1 MRQAESS
8 MAKSAAG
15 LPPPPKRLDATLVTW
30 GGGLEFHRVHD
41 LAFGGDE
48 FNTSTKGNARF
59 SPITD
64 DAGVLIPT
72 LYAGTTL
79 DCALMETI
87 FHDVPFMAGFKPF
100 SKLKMD
106 GKVHSVLLPTG
117 DLRLIDL
124 STVALHKLGI
134 KRTQLIDTT
143 KAHYPATRRWAQ
155 VLYTQF
161 PAAQGLRWT
170 SRQDDQAHAV
180 MLFGTRISPSDLTWA
195 GTSDSLLLDGHAHPS
210 VIDLA
215 ARIGV
220 TLVD

>member
-1 MRQAESS
+1 
-8 MAKSAAG
+8 MAKSVAG

-41 LAFGGDE
+41 LAFGGGE
-48 FNTSTKGNARF
+48 FNTSTKGNPRF

-87 FHDVPFMAGFKPF
+87 FHDVPFKAGFKPF

-106 GKVHSVLLPTG
+106 GKVHSVLPPTA

-124 STVALHKLGI
+124 STVALHKLGV

-143 KAHYPATRRWAQ
+143 KAHYAATRPWAQ
-155 VLYTQF
+155 ALYTQF
-161 PAAQGLRWT
+161 PDAQGLRWT

-180 MLFGTRISPSDLTWA
+180 MLYCTRVSPSDFEWG
-195 GTSDSLLLDGHAHPS
+195 GTSENLLMEGHAHPS
-210 VIDLA
+210 VIDLSN
-215 ARIGV
+215 RIDV

>member
-1 MRQAESS
+1 
-8 MAKSAAG
+8 MAKSAVG
-15 LPPPPKRLDATLVTW
+15 LPPPPKSLDATLIIW

-41 LAFGGDE
+41 LAFGSSE

-87 FHDVPFMAGFKPF
+87 FHDVPFKAGFKPF

-106 GKVHSVLLPTG
+106 GKVHSVLLPTA

-124 STVALHKLGI
+124 STVALHKLGV

-143 KAHYPATRRWAQ
+143 KAHYTATRRWAQ
-155 VLYTQF
+155 ALYTQF
-161 PAAQGLRWT
+161 PEAQGLRWT
-170 SRQDDQAHAV
+170 SRQDDQAHAI
-180 MLFGTRISPSDLTWA
+180 MLFGTRVRPSDVGWHGLA
-195 GTSDSLLLDGHAHPS
+195 ESLLLDGHANHS
-210 VIDLA
+210 IIDLA
-215 ARIGV
+215 TRIGV

>member
-1 MRQAESS
+1 
-8 MAKSAAG
+8 MAKSAVG

-41 LAFGGDE
+41 LAFGGSA

-59 SPITD
+59 SPIAD

-106 GKVHSVLLPTG
+106 GKVHSVLNSAG

-124 STVALHKLGI
+124 STVALHKLGV

-143 KAHYPATRRWAQ
+143 KTHYPVTRRWAQ
-155 VLYTQF
+155 ALYTQF

-170 SRQDDQAHAV
+170 SRQDDQAHAI
-180 MLFGTRISPSDLTWA
+180 MLFGTRISPSDLGWD
-195 GTSDSLLLDGHAHPS
+195 SSSESLLIDGHAQPS

-215 ARIGV
+215 TRIGV
-220 TLVD
+220 TLVE

>member
-1 MRQAESS
+1 

-15 LPPPPKRLDATLVTW
+15 LPPPPKRLDATLMTW

-41 LAFGGDE
+41 IAFGGSA
-48 FNTSTKGNARF
+48 FNTSIRGNARF

-72 LYAGTTL
+72 LYAGTTP

-87 FHDVPFMAGFKPF
+87 FHDVPFKAGFKPF

-106 GKVHSVLLPTG
+106 GKVHSVLLPAG
-117 DLRLIDL
+117 DLR
-124 STVALHKLGI
+124 
-134 KRTQLIDTT
+134 LIDTT

-155 VLYTQF
+155 ALYTQF
-161 PAAQGLRWT
+161 PDAQGMRWT

-180 MLFGTRISPSDLTWA
+180 ILFGTRVSPSHLGWA

-210 VIDLA
+210 VIELA
-215 ARIGV
+215 SRIGV

>member
-1 MRQAESS
+1 

-15 LPPPPKRLDATLVTW
+15 PPSPPKRLDATLVTLKL
-30 GGGLEFHRVHD
+30 GRGLKLHRVHN
-41 LAFGGDE
+41 LAFGGSE
-48 FNTSTKGNARF
+48 FNTNTKGNARF

-87 FHDVPFMAGFKPF
+87 FHDLPFKAGFKPF

-106 GKVHSVLLPTG
+106 GKVHSVLNPTA

-124 STVALHKLGI
+124 STVALHKLGV

-143 KAHYPATRRWAQ
+143 KAHYPATRHWAQ
-155 VLYTQF
+155 ALYTQF
-161 PAAQGLRWT
+161 PNAQGLRWT

-180 MLFGTRISPSDLTWA
+180 MLFGTRVSPSDIGWD
-195 GTSDSLLLDGHAHPS
+195 GTSESLLLDGHAQPS
-210 VIDLA
+210 VIDLTS
-215 ARIGV
+215 RLGV

>member
-1 MRQAESS
+1 
-8 MAKSAAG
+8 MAKSAVG
-15 LPPPPKRLDATLVTW
+15 LPPPPKSLDATLVTW

-41 LAFGGDE
+41 LAFGGSE

-87 FHDVPFMAGFKPF
+87 FHDVPFKAGFKPF
-100 SKLKMD
+100 SKLKID
-106 GKVHSVLLPTG
+106 GKVHSVLLPTE

-124 STVALHKLGI
+124 STVALHKLGV

-143 KAHYPATRRWAQ
+143 KAHYTATRRWAQ
-155 VLYTQF
+155 ALYTQF
-161 PAAQGLRWT
+161 PEAQGLRWI

-180 MLFGTRISPSDLTWA
+180 MLFGTRVMPFGLGGA
-195 GTSDSLLLDGHAHPS
+195 NTSESLLIDGRAHSS
-210 VIDLA
+210 VTDLA
-215 ARIGV
+215 IRIGI
-220 TLVD
+220 TIVD

>member
-1 MRQAESS
+1 
-8 MAKSAAG
+8 MAKSAVG
-15 LPPPPKRLDATLVTW
+15 LPPPPKSLDATLVTW
-30 GGGLEFHRVHD
+30 GGGLKFHRVHD
-41 LAFGGDE
+41 LAFGGSE
-48 FNTSTKGNARF
+48 FNTSIKGDARF

-64 DAGVLIPT
+64 DAGVVIPT

-87 FHDVPFMAGFKPF
+87 FHDLPFKAGFKPF

-106 GKVHSVLLPTG
+106 GRVHSVLNPTA
-117 DLRLIDL
+117 DLLLIDL
-124 STVALHKLGI
+124 STVALHKLGV

-155 VLYTQF
+155 ALYTQF

-180 MLFGTRISPSDLTWA
+180 MLFGTRVGPSNLGWNISSE
-195 GTSDSLLLDGHAHPS
+195 SLLIEGHAHPEI
-210 VIDLA
+210 IDLA
-215 ARIGV
+215 TRIGV
-220 TLVD
+220 TFVD

>member
-1 MRQAESS
+1 

-15 LPPPPKRLDATLVTW
+15 PPPPPKRIDATLVNW
-30 GGGLEFHRVHD
+30 GGRLEFHRVHD
-41 LAFGGDE
+41 LAFGGSE

-59 SPITD
+59 SPIFD
-64 DAGVLIPT
+64 DAGILIPT

-87 FHDVPFMAGFKPF
+87 FHDVPFKAGFKPF

-106 GKVHSVLLPTG
+106 GKVHSVLLPTA

-124 STVALHKLGI
+124 NTVALHKLGV

-143 KAHYPATRRWAQ
+143 KAHYSATRLWAQ
-155 VLYTQF
+155 ALYTQC
-161 PAAQGLRWT
+161 PDAQGLRWT

-180 MLFGTRISPSDLTWA
+180 ALFGTRVKPSDL
-195 GTSDSLLLDGHAHPS
+195 GLDGSSESLLVDGHAHPS
-210 VIDLA
+210 VIELA

>member
-1 MRQAESS
+1 
-8 MAKSAAG
+8 MAKSAVG
-15 LPPPPKRLDATLVTW
+15 LPPPPKSLDATLVTW
-30 GGGLEFHRVHD
+30 GAGLEFHRVHD
-41 LAFGGDE
+41 LAFVGSE
-48 FNTSTKGNARF
+48 FNTSAKGNARF

-64 DAGVLIPT
+64 DTGVLIPT

-87 FHDVPFMAGFKPF
+87 FHDVPFKAGFKPF
-100 SKLKMD
+100 SKLKVD

-124 STVALHKLGI
+124 STVALHKLGV

-155 VLYTQF
+155 ALYSQF
-161 PAAQGLRWT
+161 PDAQGLRWT

-180 MLFGTRISPSDLTWA
+180 MLFGTRISASDVGWHGL
-195 GTSDSLLLDGHAHPS
+195 SESLLHEGHASLS

-215 ARIGV
+215 TRIGV

>member
-1 MRQAESS
+1 
-8 MAKSAAG
+8 MAKSAVG
-15 LPPPPKRLDATLVTW
+15 LPPPAKRLDATLVTW
-30 GGGLEFHRVHD
+30 GGGLDFHRVHD
-41 LAFGGDE
+41 LAFGGSE

-64 DAGVLIPT
+64 EAGVLIPT

-87 FHDVPFMAGFKPF
+87 FHDVPFKAGFKPF

-106 GKVHSVLLPTG
+106 GKVYSVLLPTA

-124 STVALHKLGI
+124 STVALHKLGV

-155 VLYTQF
+155 ALYTQF
-161 PAAQGLRWT
+161 PYAQGLRWT
-170 SRQDDQAHAV
+170 SRQDDQANAV
-180 MLFGTRISPSDLTWA
+180 ILFGTRVIESDIGWNGYSESLISDA
-195 GTSDSLLLDGHAHPS
+195 HAHPT
-210 VIDLA
+210 VNDLA
-215 ARIGV
+215 VRIGV

>member
-1 MRQAESS
+1 

-15 LPPPPKRLDATLVTW
+15 LPPPPKHLDATLVTW
-30 GGGLEFHRVHD
+30 GGELEFHRVHD
-41 LAFGGDE
+41 LAFGGSE
-48 FNTSTKGNARF
+48 FNTSIKGNARF

-87 FHDVPFMAGFKPF
+87 FHDVPFKAGFKPF

-106 GKVHSVLLPTG
+106 GKIHSVLNPTG

-124 STVALHKLGI
+124 STVALHKLGV

-155 VLYTQF
+155 ALHSQF
-161 PAAQGLRWT
+161 PDAQGLRWT
-170 SRQDDQAHAV
+170 SRQDDQAYAV
-180 MLFGTRISPSDLTWA
+180 MLFGTRIAVSVLGWGGS
-195 GTSDSLLLDGHAHPS
+195 SQSLLLDGHAQFS

-215 ARIGV
+215 TRIGV

>member
-1 MRQAESS
+1 MESS
-8 MAKSAAG
+8 MAKSVAG
-15 LPPPPKRLDATLVTW
+15 PTPPSKRLDATLVTW

-41 LAFGGDE
+41 LAFGGSA

-87 FHDVPFMAGFKPF
+87 FHDVPFKAGFKPF

-106 GKVHSVLLPTG
+106 GKVHSVLLPTA

-124 STVALHKLGI
+124 GTVALHKLGV

-143 KAHYPATRRWAQ
+143 KAHYLATRHWAQ
-155 VLYTQF
+155 TLYTQF
-161 PAAQGLRWT
+161 PEAQGLRWT
-170 SRQDDQAHAV
+170 SRQDDQAYAV
-180 MLFGTRISPSDLTWA
+180 MLFGTRVGPSAIGWA
-195 GTSDSLLLDGHAHPS
+195 GTSDSLLLDGHAHS
-210 VIDLA
+210 SIIDLA
-215 ARIGV
+215 TRIGV
-220 TLVD
+220 TLVN

>member
-1 MRQAESS
+1 M
-8 MAKSAAG
+8 
-15 LPPPPKRLDATLVTW
+15 
-30 GGGLEFHRVHD
+30 HRVHD
-41 LAFGGDE
+41 LAFGGSE
-48 FNTSTKGNARF
+48 FNTNTKGNARF

-87 FHDVPFMAGFKPF
+87 FHDLPFKAGFKPF

-106 GKVHSVLLPTG
+106 GKVHSVLNPTA

-124 STVALHKLGI
+124 STVALHKLGV

-143 KAHYPATRRWAQ
+143 KAHYPATRHWAQ
-155 VLYTQF
+155 ALYTQF
-161 PAAQGLRWT
+161 PNAQGLRWT

-180 MLFGTRISPSDLTWA
+180 MLFGTRVSPSDIGWD
-195 GTSDSLLLDGHAHPS
+195 GTSESLLLDGHAQPS

-215 ARIGV
+215 SRIGV